1 MQNSF
6 ESFLMIRT
14 HAMVLTLCGALC
26 MSFAGLAIRSI
37 ESADGFQILF
47 YRSSTLA
54 LMVMAIA
61 CIRRKQGPIAFYLS
75 IDWWDMVMGVLMAV
89 AFSFY
94 VYAILNTNVASAL
107 FILSSAPI
115 FAAILGW
122 IFAGERPSLIT
133 TIAIGLAIV
142 GVGLMVYDGFESG
155 GLLGMV
161 FAMISAL
168 CFAGMLVLIRWLKR
182 EDALGG
188 TFVGGVLAML
198 LNEGI
203 ALTIGTGIIVSG
215 WDLGL
220 SLFMGAFT
228 IGIGMAFVTW
238 AAGYLPASEVSILVL
253 FESVVAPIWVWLA
266 YNEAATINVIIG
278 GAIVL
283 GAVTLQASASGRG
296 RKRV

>member
-1 MQNSF
+1 MV
-6 ESFLMIRT
+6 RT

-47 YRSSTLA
+47 YRSFTLA

-61 CIRRKQGPIAFYLS
+61 CIRRRQGPIAFFLS
-75 IDWWDMVMGVLMAV
+75 IDWWDMVMGMLMGV

-94 VYAILNTNVASAL
+94 VYGILNTNVASAL

-115 FAAILGW
+115 FAAVLGW
-122 IFAGERPSLIT
+122 LFAGERPSLIT
-133 TIAIGLAIV
+133 MMAIGLAIA
-142 GVGLMVYDGFESG
+142 GVGLMVFDGFESG

-220 SLFMGAFT
+220 SLAMGAFT

-238 AAGYLPASEVSILVL
+238 AASYLPASEVSILVL
-253 FESVVAPIWVWLA
+253 FESVVAPIWVWVV
-266 YNEAATINVIIG
+266 YNEMTTVNVVIG

-283 GAVTLQASASGRG
+283 GAVILQATGGGRRRAG
-296 RKRV
+296 IAAAE